1 VSGDIAL
8 DRKLA
13 LETTFYEKEV
23 VLPDGNKIK
32 LGKERFEASELLFNP
47 SVGGLEY
54 LGISDLCFEVIQK
67 APIDTRVK
75 LYENII
81 VSGGT
86 TMIPGFS
93 TRFKNDII
101 KQYRERILKNSSR
114 KMPFDIK
121 VLVNIFIHC
130 QGSTE
135 KIL

>member
-1 VSGDIAL
+1 MSGDIAL

-47 SVGGLEY
+47 SIGGLDY

-75 LYENII
+75 LYESII

-101 KQYRERILKNSSR
+101 K
-114 KMPFDIK
+114 
-121 VLVNIFIHC
+121 
-130 QGSTE
+130 
-135 KIL
+135 